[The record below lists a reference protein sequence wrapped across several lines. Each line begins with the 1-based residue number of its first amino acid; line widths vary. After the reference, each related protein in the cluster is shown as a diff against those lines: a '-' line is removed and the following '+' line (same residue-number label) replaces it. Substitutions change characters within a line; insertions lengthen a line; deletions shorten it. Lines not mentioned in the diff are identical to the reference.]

1 MGDAIFLFIRKI
13 FHDLFIIGD
22 FFRRSEEQRFWAD
35 GQFVLY
41 YILIHCI
48 FNLRLNMIHLM
59 HMMHLALDIH
69 VQC

>member
-41 YILIHCI
+41 YSLYFQFGTYYDTLDTHD
-48 FNLRLNMIHLM
+48 
-59 HMMHLALDIH
+59 ALGT
-69 VQC
+69 